1 MLVSRSELVSVSY
14 DDDYNF
20 FLLFFHFIE
29 KYPEISTP
37 MRGLVKNMILK
48 SVFMEIE
55 NVNT

>member
-1 MLVSRSELVSVSY
+1 MLVSRYELALY
-14 DDDYNF
+14 DDDDF

-37 MRGLVKNMILK
+37 MRGLVKHMILQ